1 MTEPVT
7 PKAERRVIDGE
18 VVQDEAENLTD
29 AELDAQA
36 QANARRRAH
45 NRVDHKPQD
54 KPGGEQ
60 QEKRK
65 LPIGWIKTLTWGG
78 AAAGVILVLLYTRP
92 DTDWQVEHINQLQ
105 SQVAQLHETNQLLV
119 ARMEQQKQTLEQQLT
134 AQIDEKLAAALQQPQ
149 NQPLVSKG
157 DLEAM
162 QNSWQQQL
170 EVTQQQLEKQL
181 DDFGQQLQQ
190 KWQTL
195 GQQIGQQAQQAGEA
209 LPSGEE
215 AGAALQQLEQKLQSE
230 ITRIGDK
237 LANLFALKETQQSQ
251 SATPQT
257 TPQPLSEQQLNAW
270 RIEINAQWLM
280 HGDVQQ
286 VQNQLLALEQALGVS
301 ETADKTEL
309 ARKIGQDLTALTQYD
324 ARLQQF
330 SRQQQRWIADLQR
343 MIQQLPQP
351 KAAVETS
358 QAQPQAEAE
367 TTWQMLLHK
376 LSGLVSVKKRED
388 EQTLSQ
394 VDRLWQHDVLLQR
407 LQLWT
412 ERLQWALQSG
422 AKADAQNAANEMEQL
437 IAQYFAAQHGAF
449 KAVLDEVRAADITG
463 RQPLLIAAGL

>member
-7 PKAERRVIDGE
+7 PRAERRVIDGE

-45 NRVDHKPQD
+45 NRADHKPQEERAGAQ
-54 KPGGEQ
+54 P
-60 QEKRK
+60 EKRK
-65 LPIGWIKTLTWGG
+65 LPVGLIKTLAWGG
-78 AAAGVILVLLYTRP
+78 AFAGVVLVLFYTRP
-92 DTDWQVEHINQLQ
+92 NTDWQVEHINQLQ

-209 LPSGEE
+209 LPSGEA
-215 AGAALQQLEQKLQSE
+215 AGEALQQLEQKLQSE
-230 ITRIGDK
+230 ITQIGDK
-237 LANLFALKETQQSQ
+237 LANLFALKENQPSQ
-251 SATPQT
+251 SLTPQGA
-257 TPQPLSEQQLNAW
+257 PQSLSEQQIKAW

-301 ETADKTEL
+301 EMADKMDL

-324 ARLQQF
+324 AQTQQ
-330 SRQQQRWIADLQR
+330 RAKQQQAWIAQLQR

-351 KAAVETS
+351 KVAVENS
-358 QAQPQAEAE
+358 QPQAETEA
-367 TTWQMLLHK
+367 TWQMLLSK

-388 EQTLSQ
+388 EAALSQ

-407 LQLWT
+407 LQLWA
-412 ERLQWALQSG
+412 ERLQWALQTG
-422 AKADAQNAANEMEQL
+422 AKAEAQSAANEMEAL
-437 IAQYFAAQHGAF
+437 IARHFAAQLETF
-449 KAVLDEVRAADITG
+449 KEVLDEVRAADITG
-463 RQPLLIAAGL
+463 RQPLLVAAGL